1 MNVPCR
7 RVSTRPLLAGFAML
21 LLAAVLL
28 TGCDD
33 LLDRFSN
40 RPPDEKLWRKYCA
53 KCHGIDGS
61 GNTPAYMGNNYADLT
76 DNVWKAGSSETSIRR
91 VIREGVFG
99 EMPGFDKELSPKDLD
114 LLVGYLYH
122 LRGSSR

>member
-1 MNVPCR
+1 MILCR
-7 RVSTRPLLAGFAML
+7 RASSRRPLLAGFALL
-21 LLAAVLL
+21 LLAGLVLA
-28 TGCDD
+28 GCED

-40 RPPDEKLWRKYCA
+40 RPPDEKLWRKHCA

-76 DNVWKAGSSETSIRR
+76 DSTWKSGSSETSIRK

-99 EMPGFDKELSPKDLD
+99 EMPGFEKELSGQDLD
-114 LLVGYLYH
+114 LLVGYLRK